1 MKSLVQFIGIFSV
14 YYQAILGADLE
25 YIRSTLTQHFSDT
38 RHHIANPA
46 YKSQARL
53 FIYDEFQKGG
63 LNTTYHNFI
72 YLGVSYTNVIGVL
85 RGERFGTFEDE
96 IVGVG
101 AHYDT
106 VNITK
111 GVDDNGSGVTA
122 MLESLR
128 QIAAGNKG
136 GKRRKNTII
145 FMAFDHEEYG
155 LIGSKFAIEQWLLPW
170 LTQNYGQQV
179 ESLKPNGIIIL
190 DTVMNYNSSAKSQ
203 IIPPEAVKTFQD
215 YFPETVSSIASDNF
229 QGDFLATIFRQN
241 LDGFLASTFNSEW
254 LGEPQPEFEI
264 EKFGFP
270 YQDVNEDTWNVFAN
284 LFRSDH
290 VNFWETN
297 IPAIFITDSADF
309 RGQMQQCYH
318 NACDNL
324 ANILTDNNV
333 RFLGKT
339 ADTIAATLNK
349 LSEAYNQNTSAAST
363 VGDFIFT
370 FLFSIGLNML
380 ML

>member
-1 MKSLVQFIGIFSV
+1 
-14 YYQAILGADLE
+14 QAILGADLE

-46 YKSQARL
+46 YKR
-53 FIYDEFQKGG
+53 
-63 LNTTYHNFI
+63 
-72 YLGVSYTNVIGVL
+72 
-85 RGERFGTFEDE
+85 
-96 IVGVG
+96 
-101 AHYDT
+101 
-106 VNITK
+106 
-111 GVDDNGSGVTA
+111 VDDNGSGVTA

-203 IIPPEAVKTFQD
+203 IIPPEAVKTD

-349 LSEAYNQNTSAAST
+349 LSEAYNQRL
-363 VGDFIFT
+363 V
-370 FLFSIGLNML
+370 
-380 ML
+380 